1 MDRLVMIEA
10 LKLSEDKIRAVRQ
23 QLEAIERKEIQVKT
37 LKGLKRI
44 A

>member
-23 QLEAIERKEIQVKT
+23 ELEALERRDYINKVLGDIK
-37 LKGLKRI
+37 K
-44 A
+44 